1 MRVLVTNDDGIDSPG
16 LHALAGAV
24 VEAGWTAVVA
34 SPTMDWSG
42 GSAAMGPL
50 DEPDRVEINAVD
62 LPGLSGVSSHAVC
75 APPAFIVAL
84 AALGVFGDPVDLV
97 LAGVNQGPNTGSST
111 LYSATIGAVLAGK
124 QRGLSGLALSQVDGR
139 RNGTPQLWH
148 SATGIAMPMVSW
160 LADRTSPVSLN
171 VNVPNL
177 PSDEILGVRQA
188 ELAEQSSVR
197 TEITG
202 RDDGGVG
209 FRLVPVTNELSRNS
223 DTDLLR
229 SGHATVSA
237 ITGLSIVEGLTLPL
251 DRWV

>member
-1 MRVLVTNDDGIDSPG
+1 
-16 LHALAGAV
+16 
-24 VEAGWTAVVA
+24 
-34 SPTMDWSG
+34 
-42 GSAAMGPL
+42 
-50 DEPDRVEINAVD
+50 
-62 LPGLSGVSSHAVC
+62 
-75 APPAFIVAL
+75 
-84 AALGVFGDPVDLV
+84 
-97 LAGVNQGPNTGSST
+97 
-111 LYSATIGAVLAGK
+111 
-124 QRGLSGLALSQVDGR
+124 
-139 RNGTPQLWH
+139 
-148 SATGIAMPMVSW
+148 MPMVSW

-188 ELAEQSSVR
+188 ELAEQSSIR